1 VQRVEESVAAFEE
14 RAERGEGQVA
24 GLARRRFEFRLHQQ
38 IKDCGTEYVRN
49 QIVRTREFAARKTL
63 RRPEPR
69 QMGSLRRAGDVGRR
83 IFRIALGGIG
93 GFRDQ

>member
-1 VQRVEESVAAFEE
+1 
-14 RAERGEGQVA
+14 
-24 GLARRRFEFRLHQQ
+24 
-38 IKDCGTEYVRN
+38 VRN